1 MPREGGPSTMKS
13 SNHPLAG
20 QTRSKRRLVIAVLS
34 TVLLVGGI
42 VGYLLYCRP
51 WEAQA
56 AQNSATGENT
66 YTCPMHPQ
74 VLQEGPGIC
83 PICFMDLVPKT
94 VKAKPSA
101 NGHEGHDL
109 SADAVALSERG
120 RVIADVATTTIV
132 TRPLSTT
139 VTASAGVDYNE
150 ATHRIITARFA
161 GRVERLFVDRTG
173 QYVAKGSPLMEVYSP
188 ELVTAQ
194 QEYLIAR
201 ETPQLELTAT
211 ATGSTTET
219 RGNRMVRSA
228 RRRLELLGMSAGQIS
243 ALEQRGE
250 IAYTTTVFAPFS
262 GLVVR
267 RDVTEGG
274 YLGLGA
280 PIVELVDLGTVYV
293 IANVNESQ
301 AWKVRLGQPITI
313 SGPALGIDEITSRV
327 EYIYPAVDAA
337 SRTVRVRAVVSNP
350 GTRLKPGM
358 FVTARISVPGGEAA
372 VVPADAV
379 VRTGKRD
386 LVYVEVGRNMFEPRD
401 IKLGVRDGEY
411 YQVVGGAV
419 KAGDRIVSEGGYLLD
434 AERRL
439 QAPGANDPHAGHGSE
454 ATQSAGTAQPSSTSS
469 PTNDPHAGH

>member
-1 MPREGGPSTMKS
+1 MNLTNSTDITK
-13 SNHPLAG
+13 
-20 QTRSKRRLVIAVLS
+20 TRSKRRLAIAVLA
-34 TVLLVGGI
+34 TVLVVGAVG
-42 VGYLLYCRP
+42 GYLLYCRP

-56 AQNSATGENT
+56 AQDSANGENI

-94 VKAKPSA
+94 AKARPSA
-101 NGHEGHDL
+101 NEHEGHDL
-109 SADAVALSERG
+109 SAEAVALTERG
-120 RVIADVATTTIV
+120 RVIADVATTTIT

-150 ATHRIITARFA
+150 ATHRMITARFA

-194 QEYLIAR
+194 QEYLIAH
-201 ETPQLELTAT
+201 ETPQLELAAT
-211 ATGSTTET
+211 ATGPTTDA
-219 RGNRMVRSA
+219 RSNRMVRSA
-228 RRRLELLGMSAGQIS
+228 RRRLELLGMSAAQIN

-250 IAYTTTVFAPFS
+250 ISYTTTVFAPFS
-262 GLVVR
+262 GIVVR

-301 AWKVRLGQPITI
+301 AWNVRPGQQIAI
-313 SGPALGIDEITSRV
+313 SGPALGNDQIMSRV

-337 SRTVRVRAVVSNP
+337 SRTVRVRAIVSNP

-358 FVTARISVPGGEAA
+358 FVTARISVPGGTAA

-401 IKLGVRDGEY
+401 IKLGVRDGDY
-411 YQVVGGAV
+411 YQVVGGEV
-419 KAGDRIVSEGGYLLD
+419 KAGDRIVAEGGYLLD

-439 QAPGANDPHAGHGSE
+439 QAPGANDPHAGHSTE
-454 ATQSAGTAQPSSTSS
+454 ATQAGKSTQPSTTT
-469 PTNDPHAGH
+469 PTANDPHAGH